1 VKEWAAAVALIVAAG
16 CNAAPP
22 PRQAGS
28 DEAEARRLESLCKLR
43 EGTLRLIGDKQVTLQ
58 PPQDTPYE
66 RVDCLLR
73 ELSNSKL
80 RSRDLG
86 FVGNE
91 AFSTEQP
98 KKN

>member
-1 VKEWAAAVALIVAAG
+1 MKRWAMAVALIIASG

-22 PRQAGS
+22 AGQAS
-28 DEAEARRLESLCKLR
+28 PDEAEARRLERLCQLP
-43 EGTLRLIGDKQVTLQ
+43 EGTVRLIGDDQMTLQ
-58 PPQDTPYE
+58 PPRDAQYQN
-66 RVDCLLR
+66 VDCLLR
-73 ELSNSKL
+73 ELRNSKL